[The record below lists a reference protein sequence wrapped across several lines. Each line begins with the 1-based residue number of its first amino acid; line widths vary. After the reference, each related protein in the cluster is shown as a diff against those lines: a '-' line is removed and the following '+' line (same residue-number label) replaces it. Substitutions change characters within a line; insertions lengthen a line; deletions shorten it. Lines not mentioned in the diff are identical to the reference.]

1 LFTRGDARS
10 KLEPRRAA
18 SGLLASLGPYLPIV
32 QRTAIANQ
40 WLFGWYLK
48 AALSK
53 STAMNAVLRTT
64 FAPTMLSGSPKE
76 NVLPSEARA
85 TVNVRIHPRDTVD
98 SVVAH
103 LRALFPND
111 PGSQSKPVQE
121 SRKSNCSLI
130 DRIHGISSD

>member
-1 LFTRGDARS
+1 TLIEPDSKDYRTTTIDVTPPGGHSPIPPYETAVTKLARVITRIQENPLPAKVDG
-10 KLEPRRAA
+10 AA

-64 FAPTMLSGSPKE
+64 FAPTMLCGSAKE
-76 NVLPSEARA
+76 NVLPSEAQ
-85 TVNVRIHPRDTVD
+85 
-98 SVVAH
+98 
-103 LRALFPND
+103 L
-111 PGSQSKPVQE
+111 
-121 SRKSNCSLI
+121 
-130 DRIHGISSD
+130 